1 MQKHFPSV
9 GSYFRIGALPP
20 PVAQVFVRSVAN
32 KTEVKFPLFCPGL
45 EEFAGDSPPSTLLP
59 DNWVFGGDMARRI
72 FEDVMAPDAR
82 DILDSCRDMFNK
94 QENCPVVFQPPDHPG
109 FGELTRV
116 QTIPFHEDPARLWD
130 SSLTVGW
137 VARHGKD
144 MNTVG
149 RQAIS
154 LARDLAIRQTSVPV
168 VTAADQVSIVLQS
181 DEGEYQGSSAATHS
195 DRTSHGG
202 RAKFAKKR

>member
-1 MQKHFPSV
+1 MQQHFPSV
-9 GSYFRIGALPP
+9 GSYFKIGALPP

-32 KTEVKFPLFCPGL
+32 KTEVKFALFCAGL
-45 EEFAGDSPPSTLLP
+45 EEFAGESPPSTLLP

-94 QENCPVVFQPPDHPG
+94 QENCPVVFQPHDHPG

-154 LARDLAIRQTSVPV
+154 HARDLAIRQTSVPV

-181 DEGEYQGSSAATHS
+181 DEGEQRGSSAATQS
-195 DRTSHGG
+195 DRASHGG
-202 RAKFAKKR
+202 RTKFAKKR